1 MPKKKKYIPT
11 GRPVGRPITAQVK
24 KICAHCNKE
33 FITIRP
39 KARFCSKYCGAK
51 NRNWGVQALTPE
63 QEQRRLVNQLKSAR
77 SEKNIDRL
85 MDMRNIYGHEP
96 IDPIFPTDEEDFQN
110 W

>member
-1 MPKKKKYIPT
+1 MEIKKKI
-11 GRPVGRPITAQVK
+11 GRPATSRTT
-24 KICAHCNKE
+24 KICEYCQKSFVIN
-33 FITIRP
+33 RP
-39 KARFCSKYCGAK
+39 RARFCSKYCGAK

>member
-24 KICAHCNKE
+24 KICAHCDKE

-39 KARFCSKYCGAK
+39 KARFCSRYCGAK

-63 QEQRRLVNQLKSAR
+63 QEQRRLVNQLKSAK
-77 SEKNIDRL
+77 SEKNIL
-85 MDMRNIYGHEP
+85 MLSEIGNRYGHEP
-96 IDPIFPTDEEDFQN
+96 IDPIFPTDEEDFQI